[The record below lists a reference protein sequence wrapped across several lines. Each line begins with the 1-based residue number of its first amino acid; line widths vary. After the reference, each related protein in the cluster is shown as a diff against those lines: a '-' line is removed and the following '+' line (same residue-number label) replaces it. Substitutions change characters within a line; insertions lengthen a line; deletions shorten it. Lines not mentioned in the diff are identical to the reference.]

1 MAKSLH
7 DYLSLLIGNSLQD
20 LRDLQLKI
28 EDGNVT
34 DAKKIVSLAKEIN
47 SSNNFS
53 GFIETLSEDGIL
65 DQIPD
70 MIRTFDLK
78 MAKKLNLTRLDV
90 MIRTAKPLDQNQVD
104 TIVGA
109 IEKQYKLKALV
120 KTEHDASLIGGI
132 VVKVN
137 DKMIDLSYRTQMSK
151 IQNIVS

>member
-28 EDGNVT
+28 EDGNVK
-34 DAKKIVSLAKEIN
+34 DAKKIVSIAKEIN
-47 SSNNFS
+47 PGKSFS
-53 GFIETLSEDGIL
+53 DFIETLAEDNMI

-78 MAKKLNLTRLDV
+78 IAKKLNLTRLDV
-90 MIRTAKPLDQNQVD
+90 MIRTAKPLDQKQID

-120 KTEHDASLIGGI
+120 RTEHDASLIGGI

-151 IQNIVS
+151 LQNIVS